1 MRSYR
6 PRILKRGQTF
16 ARPRVPE
23 VGVHVEYEILEI
35 LREREREIE
44 GEREEQV
51 NVNGQPMAQGG
62 GEEEVLSSHRLLQ
75 ETGRSGNSASDKGE
89 FFSRTGR
96 SKLNKMIFQY
106 GPFWKIPF
114 PKTGYF

>member
-1 MRSYR
+1 M
-6 PRILKRGQTF
+6 P
-16 ARPRVPE
+16 
-23 VGVHVEYEILEI
+23 
-35 LREREREIE
+35 
-44 GEREEQV
+44 
-51 NVNGQPMAQGG
+51 
-62 GEEEVLSSHRLLQ
+62 GEEERREEERREEEERRGEEEERREEEEEEEEEERSRSMSMGNQWLKEEERRRSYQAIACFRKLAVREILLPM
-75 ETGRSGNSASDKGE
+75 GE